1 MSSVFQRMFDTGCHS
16 PQWMCKS
23 NVFPA
28 EQAAD
33 RCGRRV
39 ESWRRFYGGV
49 QLPVSTQSEAA
60 EGGRQGISELQ
71 RCLALQCQSVVNKVL
86 MLTVRAVSSSSVEIR
101 PQSAKKHTRIGGV
114 SNDTESPFGGNR
126 FEV

>member
-1 MSSVFQRMFDTGCHS
+1 MMRGLAALVPALVAGGSGDGEDHLA
-16 PQWMCKS
+16 

-39 ESWRRFYGGV
+39 ESWRWVSGGFNFR
-49 QLPVSTQSEAA
+49 STQSEAV

-86 MLTVRAVSSSSVEIR
+86 MLTVRAVSSSVEIR
-101 PQSAKKHTRIGGV
+101 PQSAKTH
-114 SNDTESPFGGNR
+114 SNR
-126 FEV
+126 RCVQQH